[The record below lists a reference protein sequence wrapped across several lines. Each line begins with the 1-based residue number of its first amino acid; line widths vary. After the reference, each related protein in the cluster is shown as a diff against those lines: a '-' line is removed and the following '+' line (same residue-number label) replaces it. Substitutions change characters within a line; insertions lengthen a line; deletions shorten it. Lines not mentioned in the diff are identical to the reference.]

1 MNFQRDLP
9 RIDLR
14 FAKLCME
21 LDCNTVFDSAMF
33 RNCPTCGSIEF
44 YPLESWLN
52 RERSEKASVV
62 IGNVSVDRA
71 VHVGAMPR
79 PLWLERLGAWSW
91 RALVIIGVLV
101 VLLQF
106 VLVVPLYQTDVTSA
120 DLVRPNSGGLGG

>member
-33 RNCPTCGSIEF
+33 RHCPTCGSVEF

-52 RERSEKASVV
+52 RERAEKASVTLGASV
-62 IGNVSVDRA
+62 VDRA
-71 VHVGAMPR
+71 VRVNAMPR
-79 PLWLERLGAWSW
+79 LAAAPDTIATRVRRR
-91 RALVIIGVLV
+91 RA
-101 VLLQF
+101 
-106 VLVVPLYQTDVTSA
+106 S
-120 DLVRPNSGGLGG
+120 